1 MKMARP
7 QIGGLLEGDWERL
20 GRAGAINSST
30 STGRELPEDWAMGG
44 QVI

>member
-7 QIGGLLEGDWERL
+7 QIAWLLEGDWERL
-20 GRAGAINSST
+20 GPTGTINSST
-30 STGRELPEDWAMGG
+30 ALDKSCSGVGEGC

>member
-20 GRAGAINSST
+20 GPTGTINSST
-30 STGRELPEDWAMGG
+30 APDKSC
-44 QVI
+44 